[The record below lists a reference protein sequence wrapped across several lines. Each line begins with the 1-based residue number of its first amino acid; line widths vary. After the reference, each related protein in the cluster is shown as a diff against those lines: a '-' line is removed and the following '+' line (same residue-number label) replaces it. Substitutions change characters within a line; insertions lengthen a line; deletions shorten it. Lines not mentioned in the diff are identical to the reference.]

1 MDYKQTIRQLE
12 LKLERQKANA
22 KATEDHIKTL
32 RALDSGDP
40 KQMDLLF
47 KK

>member
-1 MDYKQTIRQLE
+1 MDYKTTIRQLE
-12 LKLERQKANA
+12 LKLDRQKANV
-22 KATEDHIKTL
+22 KATEDHLRTL

-40 KQMDLLF
+40 KQMDLLL